1 MKKLLL
7 LTLLCCS
14 LTAYAEQKYNPYNNE
29 WETVSPDAE
38 LKYNPFS
45 NNHEYVSP
53 DAEPRFN
60 AYSGEY
66 EMASPD
72 ASAKPELCGNRGHA

>member
-7 LTLLCCS
+7 FILFCFS
-14 LTAYAEQKYNPYNNE
+14 LNAYAEQKYNPYNNE
-29 WETVSPDAE
+29 WEIVSPDAE

-66 EMASPD
+66 EWHHQMP
-72 ASAKPELCGNRGHA
+72 LQNIILTTMNTR